1 MAAAA
6 LLPATRFDFDPL
18 NLKDRNTESVSTLF
32 EVMADDSRAGPYSLT
47 VLGDTLEAAV
57 KLAGRLSAL
66 EEVDEAV
73 TLRSYLPA
81 DQDEKLEI
89 IGTMALYLAPSL
101 ASADTMPP
109 PSLGRMGDALGA
121 VRAKLR
127 TLATSAKK
135 DSAAAAGRLAR
146 AFDALFGNAPL
157 EPTALRELESRLL
170 SSLPNRLRDLNQSLR
185 AEGVG
190 LDDLPRDL
198 VARQVAAD
206 GRARIKVYPADDIRD
221 HRALVRFVGA
231 VRTVAPDVVGPP
243 VTILEGGNAVV
254 RAFGEAATI
263 AVVLISILLGV
274 LLGVSGKSFWCSRPW
289 CWRRC

>member
-1 MAAAA
+1 M
-6 LLPATRFDFDPL
+6 
-18 NLKDRNTESVSTLF
+18 
-32 EVMADDSRAGPYSLT
+32 
-47 VLGDTLEAAV
+47 

-263 AVVLISILLGV
+263 AVVLSSILLGV
-274 LLGVSGKSFWCSRPW
+274 LLGGFREILLVFAPLVLAALLTNGASVIFNLPFNYANVIVLPAAVRAGRRRWAASGTARAG
-289 CWRRC
+289 